1 MFKQKDSNF
10 IKSTEF
16 IFLIIPILF
25 LFLYCGSGKN
35 KVSDNNSEMQK
46 NCPSAQ
52 NYTFQENEQN
62 KLKKQNDLISKGN
75 YDSTFILDHCRTQF
89 EFYVTNS
96 ICTKAISESCSS
108 DYKENGVEKDCAKV
122 CGYQIQS
129 ECKKKMAE
137 PFLQLMSNCPVIYRN
152 ETLELK

>member
-1 MFKQKDSNF
+1 MFKQK
-10 IKSTEF
+10 KSGHKKTAKIIYF
-16 IFLIIPILF
+16 IIPVTL

-35 KVSDNNSEMQK
+35 KVSDNSSEIQY
-46 NCPSAQ
+46 NCPSARS
-52 NYTFQENEQN
+52 YTFQENEQN

-89 EFYVTNS
+89 EFYVSNS
-96 ICTKAISESCSS
+96 ICTNAISESCSS
-108 DYKENGVEKDCAKV
+108 DYKGNSVKNDCAKK

-137 PFLQLMSNCPVIYRN
+137 PFLHLMNNCPMIYKN